1 MARLR
6 IGELLVSAKVITQ
19 EQLETALKVHRPAGQ
34 RLGDLLVAQGTV
46 TENQLTQT
54 LGQQLSV
61 PWVSLYHV
69 DFSRQLLNLVPRDV
83 AEKFCLVPIFVRRVK
98 KQGDTLYVAM
108 DDPTNEAALIEVMT
122 YAGLPVKPMIASPTD
137 IRGAI
142 RVYYG
147 AEGGLP
153 ATASVAAPAAAPA
166 PVVPPQASAVPV
178 APPSPSPKVKPPL
191 SIHPTKPP
199 TPTLTGAATGA
210 PAAAQMSVRPKLPSS
225 GDSPDAAPEIEAR
238 EVSIPVPKRGGLPM
252 IALTMLD
259 GTTIHLPARKQ
270 KKVAEE
276 EVVPVPGA
284 ELLTARDLIRALRAV
299 AQGADASAILGEDTR
314 WEPLFAALLSLLL
327 KKGIIADWEFIDE
340 LRKTGAPSPSTER

>member
-1 MARLR
+1 LARLR

-19 EQLETALKVHRPAGQ
+19 EQLDTALKVQRPAGQ
-34 RLGDLLVAQGTV
+34 RLGDLLVLQGTV

-147 AEGGLP
+147 AEGGP
-153 ATASVAAPAAAPA
+153 TSASAIPVAAPVVPAPAAAPA
-166 PVVPPQASAVPV
+166 ATSKVPV
-178 APPSPSPKVKPPL
+178 PPPSPTPKVKPPV
-191 SIHPTKPP
+191 PTRPGVKPGP
-199 TPTLTGAATGA
+199 PAPTLTGAAPPA
-210 PAAAQMSVRPKLPSS
+210 PQTSVRPKLPSS
-225 GDSPDAAPEIEAR
+225 GDSPEAAPEIEAR
-238 EVSIPVPKRGGLPM
+238 EVSIPIPRRGGLPM
-252 IALTMLD
+252 VALTMLD

-270 KKVAEE
+270 KKAADEE
-276 EVVPVPGA
+276 PAPVPGA

-314 WEPLFAALLSLLL
+314 WEPIFAALLSLLL
-327 KKGIIADWEFIDE
+327 KKGLIADWEFIDE
-340 LRKTGAPSPSTER
+340 LRKTATPPTEG